1 MKWIKERDLF
11 IAQTMAFVQSVTGK
25 KPAAEARV
33 SPRDVLF
40 QSPQVQSSL
49 AQSSLA
55 QSAPLDE
62 IAAENRPAGT
72 FNTEA
77 FKTGPFKTE
86 ALQADGVQAGTLK
99 IETAQTTLSSPAI
112 SDVRQEIR
120 GRVAAFRA
128 HQELFH
134 RERDA
139 YYNSVLTRFRTS
151 TGHASGAPDDQ
162 PSKS

>member
-33 SPRDVLF
+33 APRDVLF

-49 AQSSLA
+49 AQSA
-55 QSAPLDE
+55 ALDE
-62 IAAENRPAGT
+62 IAAEPAET
-72 FNTEA
+72 
-77 FKTGPFKTE
+77 FKTE
-86 ALQADGVQAGTLK
+86 AVQAQAGNLK
-99 IETAQTTLSSPAI
+99 IETAQSTLSSPAI

-139 YYNSVLTRFRTS
+139 YYNSVLTRVRAA

>member
-33 SPRDVLF
+33 APRDVLF

-49 AQSSLA
+49 AQS
-55 QSAPLDE
+55 APLDE
-62 IAAENRPAGT
+62 ITAEDRPAET
-72 FNTEA
+72 FKIEA
-77 FKTGPFKTE
+77 V
-86 ALQADGVQAGTLK
+86 QAQAGTLK
-99 IETAQTTLSSPAI
+99 IETAQSTLSSPAI

-128 HQELFH
+128 HQELFN
-134 RERDA
+134 RERNEYCD
-139 YYNSVLTRFRTS
+139 SVLTRVRAS
-151 TGHASGAPDDQ
+151 TGHALKAPSDQ
-162 PSKS
+162 PSKP

>member
-25 KPAAEARV
+25 KPAAESRHA
-33 SPRDVLF
+33 PLDVLF

-49 AQSSLA
+49 AQS
-55 QSAPLDE
+55 APLDE
-62 IAAENRPAGT
+62 IAAEDRRVEILKAET
-72 FNTEA
+72 F
-77 FKTGPFKTE
+77 KIE
-86 ALQADGVQAGTLK
+86 ALQAGPVPAGTLK

-128 HQELFH
+128 HQELFN
-134 RERDA
+134 RERNEYCD
-139 YYNSVLTRFRTS
+139 SVLTRVRAS
-151 TGHASGAPDDQ
+151 TGHALKAPDDQ
-162 PSKS
+162 PSKP

>member
-25 KPAAEARV
+25 KPAAETREA
-33 SPRDVLF
+33 PRDVLF
-40 QSPQVQSSL
+40 QSP
-49 AQSSLA
+49 LA
-55 QSAPLDE
+55 QSAPLD
-62 IAAENRPAGT
+62 AAADRPVET
-72 FNTEA
+72 F
-77 FKTGPFKTE
+77 KVE
-86 ALQADGVQAGTLK
+86 ALQAGSVQAGTLK
-99 IETAQTTLSSPAI
+99 TDTAQVARPSPVL

-139 YYNSVLTRFRTS
+139 YCNSVLTRVRAA
-151 TGHASGAPDDQ
+151 TGRAPDDQ
-162 PSKS
+162 PSKP

>member
-33 SPRDVLF
+33 APRDVLF
-40 QSPQVQSSL
+40 QSPQVQSSP
-49 AQSSLA
+49 A
-55 QSAPLDE
+55 QSAALDE
-62 IAAENRPAGT
+62 IAAEDRPAET
-72 FNTEA
+72 FEA
-77 FKTGPFKTE
+77 
-86 ALQADGVQAGTLK
+86 VQAGTLK

-139 YYNSVLTRFRTS
+139 YYNSVLTRVRAA
-151 TGHASGAPDDQ
+151 TGHTSGAPDDQ

>member
-33 SPRDVLF
+33 APRDILF
-40 QSPQVQSSL
+40 QSPQV
-49 AQSSLA
+49 QSSLA

-62 IAAENRPAGT
+62 IAAENRLAG
-72 FNTEA
+72 A
-77 FKTGPFKTE
+77 FKTA
-86 ALQADGVQAGTLK
+86 ALQADGAQAGTLK
-99 IETAQTTLSSPAI
+99 IETAQTTLSSPAF

>member
-33 SPRDVLF
+33 APRDVLF

-49 AQSSLA
+49 AQS
-55 QSAPLDE
+55 APLDE
-62 IAAENRPAGT
+62 IAAEARPVETLKA
-72 FNTEA
+72 EA
-77 FKTGPFKTE
+77 FNTE
-86 ALQADGVQAGTLK
+86 ALQADDIQAGALRAGTLK

-139 YYNSVLTRFRTS
+139 YYNSVLTRVRAA

>member
-11 IAQTMAFVQSVTGK
+11 IAQTMSFVQSVTGK

-33 SPRDVLF
+33 APRDVLF

-49 AQSSLA
+49 AQS
-55 QSAPLDE
+55 APLDE
-62 IAAENRPAGT
+62 IAAEDRPVDA
-72 FNTEA
+72 FNA
-77 FKTGPFKTE
+77 E
-86 ALQADGVQAGTLK
+86 ALQTGAQAGTLK
-99 IETAQTTLSSPAI
+99 TGTAQSTLSSPAI

-134 RERDA
+134 RQRDA
-139 YYNSVLTRFRTS
+139 YYNSVLTRVRAA

>member
-25 KPAAEARV
+25 KLAAEARV
-33 SPRDVLF
+33 APRDVLF

-49 AQSSLA
+49 AQS
-55 QSAPLDE
+55 APLDE
-62 IAAENRPAGT
+62 TAAEDRPVDA
-72 FNTEA
+72 FNTGVLQ
-77 FKTGPFKTE
+77 TGAVQAG
-86 ALQADGVQAGTLK
+86 ALPAGTLK
-99 IETAQTTLSSPAI
+99 IETAQSTLSSPAI

-139 YYNSVLTRFRTS
+139 YYNSVLTRVRAA
-151 TGHASGAPDDQ
+151 TGHAPGTPDDH
-162 PSKS
+162 PSER

>member
-25 KPAAEARV
+25 KPAVEARMA
-33 SPRDVLF
+33 PRDVLF
-40 QSPQVQSSL
+40 QSPL
-49 AQSSLA
+49 T
-55 QSAPLDE
+55 QSAPLDAT
-62 IAAENRPAGT
+62 AAEDRQVKAFEAET
-72 FNTEA
+72 FKAETFKAETFKAENLQTGIL
-77 FKTGPFKTE
+77 KTGTSQVDTGQVPRP
-86 ALQADGVQAGTLK
+86 
-99 IETAQTTLSSPAI
+99 SPVL

-134 RERDA
+134 RQRDA
-139 YYNSVLTRFRTS
+139 YYNSVLTRVRASTS
-151 TGHASGAPDDQ
+151 HSSSAPDDQ

>member
-33 SPRDVLF
+33 APRDVLF
-40 QSPQVQSSL
+40 QSP
-49 AQSSLA
+49 LA
-55 QSAPLDE
+55 QSAPVDE
-62 IAAENRPAGT
+62 IAAEDRPVET
-72 FNTEA
+72 F
-77 FKTGPFKTE
+77 KIE
-86 ALQADGVQAGTLK
+86 ALQAGAVPAGTLK
-99 IETAQTTLSSPAI
+99 IETAQSTLSSPAI

-134 RERDA
+134 SERDA
-139 YYNSVLTRFRTS
+139 YYNSVLTRVRAS
-151 TGHASGAPDDQ
+151 TGHAPGTPDDQ
-162 PSKS
+162 PSER

>member
-25 KPAAEARV
+25 KPATEAREA
-33 SPRDVLF
+33 PRDVLF
-40 QSPQVQSSL
+40 QSP
-49 AQSSLA
+49 LA
-55 QSAPLDE
+55 QSAPLDADDRSVE
-62 IAAENRPAGT
+62 T
-72 FNTEA
+72 FKVET
-77 FKTGPFKTE
+77 
-86 ALQADGVQAGTLK
+86 LQAGTAQTGTSK
-99 IETAQTTLSSPAI
+99 TDTAQVARPSPVL

-139 YYNSVLTRFRTS
+139 YCNSVLTRVRAA
-151 TGHASGAPDDQ
+151 TGRAPDDQ
-162 PSKS
+162 PSKP

>member
-33 SPRDVLF
+33 APRDVLF

-49 AQSSLA
+49 AQSA
-55 QSAPLDE
+55 ALDE
-62 IAAENRPAGT
+62 IAAEDRPAET
-72 FNTEA
+72 FRIEA
-77 FKTGPFKTE
+77 VQTGAVP
-86 ALQADGVQAGTLK
+86 AGNLK
-99 IETAQTTLSSPAI
+99 IETAQSTLSSPAI

-134 RERDA
+134 RQRDA
-139 YYNSVLTRFRTS
+139 YYNSVLTRVRAA
-151 TGHASGAPDDQ
+151 TGHASPDDQ

>member
-25 KPAAEARV
+25 KPAAEARAA
-33 SPRDVLF
+33 PRDVLF
-40 QSPQVQSSL
+40 QSPQLQSSP
-49 AQSSLA
+49 A
-55 QSAPLDE
+55 QSAAPDE
-62 IAAENRPAGT
+62 IAAEDRPAET
-72 FNTEA
+72 FRTEA
-77 FKTGPFKTE
+77 V
-86 ALQADGVQAGTLK
+86 QAQAGTLK
-99 IETAQTTLSSPAI
+99 IETAQSTLSSPAI

-139 YYNSVLTRFRTS
+139 YYNSVLTRVRAA
-151 TGHASGAPDDQ
+151 TGHASGAPEDQ

>member
-25 KPAAEARV
+25 KPAAEARMT
-33 SPRDVLF
+33 PLDLLF
-40 QSPQVQSSL
+40 QSPLVQSP
-49 AQSSLA
+49 LA
-55 QSAPLDE
+55 QSAPVDE
-62 IAAENRPAGT
+62 IAAEDRRVEILKA
-72 FNTEA
+72 EA
-77 FKTGPFKTE
+77 
-86 ALQADGVQAGTLK
+86 VQAAAVQTGTLK
-99 IETAQTTLSSPAI
+99 IETAQSTLSSPAI
-112 SDVRQEIR
+112 TDVRQEIR
-120 GRVAAFRA
+120 GRIAAFRA

-139 YYNSVLTRFRTS
+139 YYNSVLTRVHAA